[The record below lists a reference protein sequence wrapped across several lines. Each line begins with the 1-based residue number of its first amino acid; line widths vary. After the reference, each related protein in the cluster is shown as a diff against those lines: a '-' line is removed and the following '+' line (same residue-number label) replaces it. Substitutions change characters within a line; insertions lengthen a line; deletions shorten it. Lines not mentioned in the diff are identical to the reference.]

1 MMTGESE
8 RRLEMSRRVVFGDRG
23 ISVFLRCQKTARETV
38 TRRRESR
45 IGDALDESGDGVWR
59 ARQDSEP
66 FATSESESRRFPQ
79 AWLA

>member
-1 MMTGESE
+1 MMTGRSE

-66 FATSESESRRFPQ
+66 FAAKLRPP
-79 AWLA
+79 A